1 MSDKMI
7 IDVQDI
13 SVPIARAIN
22 IAIINKPNPV
32 SGFEATADQIGYL
45 LNFPQYLIRNTS
57 TGEIITGENYY
68 EYFPDKDPH
77 GGGGGGGGGGG
88 STGNG
93 YTAGYAP
100 KSKYGSAEV
109 SPAGHRTNIESEG

>member
-32 SGFEATADQIGYL
+32 SGFEATADQIWYL
-45 LNFPQYLIRNTS
+45 LNFPQYLMRDTS
-57 TGEIITGENYY
+57 TGKIITGENYY

-77 GGGGGGGGGGG
+77 GGGGGGGG

-100 KSKYGSAEV
+100 RSKTGYNDIP
-109 SPAGHRTNIESEG
+109 PAGHRTNTESEG

>member
-22 IAIINKPNPV
+22 IAIINQPNPV
-32 SGFEATADQIGYL
+32 SGFEATADQIWYL
-45 LNFPQYLIRNTS
+45 LNFPQYLIRDTS
-57 TGEIITGENYY
+57 TGKSITGDNYY

-77 GGGGGGGGGGG
+77 GGGGGGGG
-88 STGNG
+88 STGSG

-100 KSKYGSAEV
+100 KLKYGSAEAP
-109 SPAGHRTNIESEG
+109 PAGHRTNTEREG